1 MARKALTA
9 VTDRPQSEIR
19 PHYVGKAL
27 KALTEESP
35 ITWVY
40 TVQLKMYP
48 RHRLAMTNKPDL
60 VALNR
65 EGD

>member
-1 MARKALTA
+1 VEKI
-9 VTDRPQSEIR
+9 P
-19 PHYVGKAL
+19 GKAL

-40 TVQLKMYP
+40 TVQLKMHP